1 MTSEFAYWAGH
12 CSAFDD
18 ATLLRF
24 LAAVEARRNRF
35 GAALVAAEAEAE
47 RRNLIKEKAARE
59 GGQSTTGR
67 KHP

>member
-1 MTSEFAYWAGH
+1 LTPDRAYWAGH

-24 LAAVEARRNRF
+24 LDAVEANRSRYD
-35 GAALVAAEAEAE
+35 AALAAAQAEAE
-47 RRNLIKEKAARE
+47 RRNLIKEKAPVT
-59 GGQSTTGR
+59 GGQAIGR

>member
-1 MTSEFAYWAGH
+1 MTPDFAYWAGH

-24 LAAVEARRNRF
+24 LAAVEARRNRYD
-35 GAALVAAEAEAE
+35 AALAAAQAEAR
-47 RRNLIKEKAARE
+47 RRNLIKEKAALT

>member
-1 MTSEFAYWAGH
+1 MTPDFAYWAGH

-24 LAAVEARRNRF
+24 LAAVEARRNRYD
-35 GAALVAAEAEAE
+35 AALAAAQAEAM
-47 RRNLIKEKAARE
+47 RRNLIKEKAPVT

-67 KHP
+67 KQP

>member
-1 MTSEFAYWAGH
+1 MTPDFAYWAGH

-35 GAALVAAEAEAE
+35 GAALEAAEAEAL
-47 RRNLIKEKAARE
+47 RRNLIKEKAALT

-67 KHP
+67 KQP

>member
-1 MTSEFAYWAGH
+1 MTQEFAYWAAH
-12 CSAFDD
+12 CAAFDD

-24 LAAVEARRNRF
+24 LAAVEARRNRYD
-35 GAALVAAEAEAE
+35 AALAAAEAEAL
-47 RRNLIKEKAARE
+47 RRNLIKEKAALT

>member
-1 MTSEFAYWAGH
+1 LTQEFAYWAGH

-35 GAALVAAEAEAE
+35 SAALAAAEAEAL
-47 RRNLIKEKAARE
+47 RRNLIKEKAALA

>member
-1 MTSEFAYWAGH
+1 LTPDFAYWAAH
-12 CSAFDD
+12 CAAFDD

-24 LAAVEARRNRF
+24 LDAVDVRRNRYD
-35 GAALVAAEAEAE
+35 AALAAAQAEAM
-47 RRNLIKEKAARE
+47 RRNLIKEKAALT

>member
-1 MTSEFAYWAGH
+1 MTQEFAYWAAH
-12 CSAFDD
+12 CAAFDD

-35 GAALVAAEAEAE
+35 GAALVAAETEAE
-47 RRNLIKEKAARE
+47 RRNLIKEKAPVT

-67 KHP
+67 KQL

>member
-1 MTSEFAYWAGH
+1 MTPDRAYWAGH

-24 LAAVEARRNRF
+24 LDAVEARRNRF
-35 GAALVAAEAEAE
+35 GAALEAAETEAL
-47 RRNLIKEKAARE
+47 RRNLIKEKAALT

>member
-1 MTSEFAYWAGH
+1 LTPDFAYWAGH

-24 LAAVEARRNRF
+24 LAAVEARRNRYD
-35 GAALVAAEAEAE
+35 AALAAAQAEAL
-47 RRNLIKEKAARE
+47 RRNLIKEKAALT
-59 GGQSTTGR
+59 GGQSTIGR

>member
-1 MTSEFAYWAGH
+1 MTSEFAYWAAH
-12 CSAFDD
+12 CAAFDD

-24 LAAVEARRNRF
+24 LAAVEARRNRYD
-35 GAALVAAEAEAE
+35 AALAAAQAEAL
-47 RRNLIKEKAARE
+47 RRNLMKEKAALA

>member
-1 MTSEFAYWAGH
+1 MTPDFAYWAGP

-24 LAAVEARRNRF
+24 LAAVEARRNRYD
-35 GAALVAAEAEAE
+35 AALAAAEAEAK
-47 RRNLIKEKAARE
+47 RRNLIKEKAALT

>member
-1 MTSEFAYWAGH
+1 MTPDRAYWAGH

-35 GAALVAAEAEAE
+35 GAALEAAEAEAE
-47 RRNLIKEKAARE
+47 RRNL
-59 GGQSTTGR
+59 TPNR
-67 KHP
+67 KGTAK

>member
-1 MTSEFAYWAGH
+1 MTQEFAYWAAH
-12 CSAFDD
+12 CAAFDD

-47 RRNLIKEKAARE
+47 RRNLT
-59 GGQSTTGR
+59 SNR
-67 KHP
+67 KGLAK

>member
-1 MTSEFAYWAGH
+1 MTPDFAYWAGH

-24 LAAVEARRNRF
+24 LAAVEARRNRYD
-35 GAALVAAEAEAE
+35 AALAAAETEAL
-47 RRNLIKEKAARE
+47 RRNLIKEKAALA
-59 GGQSTTGR
+59 GGQLTIGR

>member
-1 MTSEFAYWAGH
+1 MTPDRAYWAGH

-24 LAAVEARRNRF
+24 LAAVEANRSRYD
-35 GAALVAAEAEAE
+35 AALAAAEAEAM
-47 RRNLIKEKAARE
+47 RRNLIKEKAALT
-59 GGQSTTGR
+59 GGQSTIGR

>member
-1 MTSEFAYWAGH
+1 LTQEFAYWAAH
-12 CSAFDD
+12 CAAFDD

-24 LAAVEARRNRF
+24 LAAVEARRNRYD
-35 GAALVAAEAEAE
+35 AALAAAEAEAL
-47 RRNLIKEKAARE
+47 RRNLIKEKAALT